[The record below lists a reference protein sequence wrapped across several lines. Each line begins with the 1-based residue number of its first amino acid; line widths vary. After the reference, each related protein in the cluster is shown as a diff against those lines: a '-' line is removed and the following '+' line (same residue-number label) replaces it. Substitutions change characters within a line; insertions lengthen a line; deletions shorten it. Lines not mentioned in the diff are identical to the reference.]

1 MKKII
6 RHDQRAG
13 SLRDKL
19 LAKGWVTEFS
29 VDTLVA
35 LIESHYCYQEAMLD
49 QAMQAAET
57 LRDCWL
63 ERSLGLLIE
72 DDPWVEDACSVI
84 ESIRTERNR
93 LP

>member
-1 MKKII
+1 MT
-6 RHDQRAG
+6 D
-13 SLRDKL
+13 SLRSKL
-19 LAKGWVTEFS
+19 IRKGWVDEFNA
-29 VDTLVA
+29 DTLVS
-35 LIESHYCYQEAMLD
+35 LIEEHYSYQEAMLD

-63 ERSLGLLIE
+63 ERALGLSIE

-84 ESIRTERNR
+84 ESIRTERNC